1 MTVRNKAASIIK
13 RMYQNAEAFLLCAF
27 TFLLV
32 MDVLFGILAR
42 YVHFDVVFSD
52 ELGKYFFVW
61 LCAIG
66 ISAAAKDN
74 QHVRVNFVVQRLPV
88 NRMVTWVLSQLFF
101 LLFTLFLFYWSTQ
114 LTYMHFTMNKSVMGF
129 QFPMYVFTAAL
140 PLGFFLSSVRIFH
153 DVYATLKNK
162 DHKPWELN
170 KY

>member
-1 MTVRNKAASIIK
+1 MPLRNKSASIINLV
-13 RMYQNAEAFLLCAF
+13 YQNSEAFLLCAF

-42 YVHFDVVFSD
+42 YVHFEVVFSD

-74 QHVRVNFVVQRLPV
+74 QHVRLNFVVQRLPV
-88 NRMVTWVLSQLFF
+88 NRRVTWVLSQLFF

-129 QFPMYVFTAAL
+129 QFPMYVFTVAL
-140 PLGFFLSSVRIFH
+140 PVGFFLSSVRIIH
-153 DVYATLKNK
+153 DVYATFKNK
-162 DHKPWELN
+162 GHKPWELN
-170 KY
+170 KF